1 MTFKEA
7 IKFFDCILENG
18 PLGTRLKYDYSI
30 NAAADDAATKK
41 ALIEIY
47 ESDVQVAQKHRLPIL
62 LNAATYRASRN
73 HLNSDIKHVNIAFL
87 NIANEI
93 RDQYNRPEYPIY
105 ISAPVGSMYD
115 AYSTEIKPSIN
126 EALAYHCE
134 QIEALHGLDVDFINV
149 VTIPSLT
156 EAIGIS
162 LAAEKSG
169 MDYTIGFIL
178 NNHGHLL
185 DGTPVNDAIQQIDK
199 ATIKK
204 PLGYLITCTHT
215 SIISR
220 LTPNK
225 RLLGIQ
231 PNGSALPH
239 TQLDKITIPTTD
251 SPEKFASDVVK
262 LKKLLGLKIVGGCC
276 GTTNLH
282 LKRISEAMRKL
293 Y

>member
-1 MTFKEA
+1 MK
-7 IKFFDCILENG
+7 IKSTIHDFNTILLNG
-18 PLGTRLKYDYSI
+18 PLNTRLKFEHGIQSI
-30 NAAADDAATKK
+30 LEVFDKPETKK
-41 ALIEIY
+41 ALHNLY
-47 ESDVQVAQKHRLPIL
+47 EGDVATAKENKLPIII
-62 LNAATYRASRN
+62 NAATYRASRN
-73 HLNSDIKHVNIAFL
+73 HLSFIKNTSNTDIQNINQACL
-87 NIANEI
+87 DIIINI
-93 RDQYNRPEYPIY
+93 RSQYRKTGHTIF
-105 ISAPVGSMYD
+105 IGAPLGSMHN
-115 AYSTEIKPSIN
+115 AYNTTITPTID
-126 EALAYHCE
+126 EAMLYHSE
-134 QIEALHGLDVDFINV
+134 QIEAFNGMNVDFINV
-149 VTIPSLT
+149 VTIPSLA

-185 DGTPVNDAIQQIDK
+185 DGTPVNDAIQQINK

-204 PLGYLITCTHT
+204 PLGYSITCT
-215 SIISR
+215 
-220 LTPNK
+220 
-225 RLLGIQ
+225 
-231 PNGSALPH
+231 H

-251 SPEKFASDVVK
+251 SPKKFASDVVK